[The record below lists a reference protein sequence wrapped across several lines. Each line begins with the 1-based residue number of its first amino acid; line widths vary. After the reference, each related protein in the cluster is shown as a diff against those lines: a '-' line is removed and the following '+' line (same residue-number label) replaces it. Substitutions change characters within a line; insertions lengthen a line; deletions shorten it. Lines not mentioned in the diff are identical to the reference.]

1 MHTSN
6 RKSSGFCGEFLLA
19 LALAIMTCV
28 GWIATLQ
35 HGQGAECPQP
45 VEEHRN
51 FVHWEQVLKPFFGI
65 QKNQRRHFYQVWIVI
80 ENVGFIPPL
89 FFLALQSPTTR
100 ENEMRI
106 YLFGF
111 GIG

>member
-1 MHTSN
+1 MA
-6 RKSSGFCGEFLLA
+6 R
-19 LALAIMTCV
+19 
-28 GWIATLQ
+28 
-35 HGQGAECPQP
+35 GQSAHNP

-51 FVHWEQVLKPFFGI
+51 FVLWEQVPKIPIALVGI
-65 QKNQRRHFYQVWIVI
+65 PKKINGAHNFYQVWIVN

-89 FFLALQSPTTR
+89 FFLALQSPPTTR

-111 GIG
+111 GIGSAGSDVKLIE